1 MLCRSRLIGHYS
13 WVPQSR
19 GNEWELSV
27 ELPDGETKMYTLG
40 DLKSRFKHHS
50 ITGKETLLSNK
61 HV

>member
-27 ELPDGETKMYTLG
+27 ELPDGETKTYTLG

-50 ITGKETLLSNK
+50 ITGTEVPSTIR